1 MPAIAVI
8 GGQWGDEGKGKIVDY
23 MAQDADIV
31 VRYAGGGNAGHSVE
45 NEKGKFALRTI
56 PCGIVNSHTRLNIIG
71 RGTVPEIGI
80 VVTEL
85 RSLEKRGIDIT
96 RLRIDE
102 AAHLVMPWHIA
113 KDRLEEERKRKKNNS
128 IGTTGNGIGP
138 CYADKID
145 RVGFRAGDLLSISSF
160 WDKFRQR
167 FKERAAYLKRNYRG
181 HFTRCKSGCD
191 ICGKMR
197 DESAALCELDDNIVY
212 LLGIFGSRDRVIGS
226 LDKLIC
232 DTRPILWDALSMG
245 QKILLEGAQGFMLD
259 IDHGT
264 YPYVTSSN
272 TGIASA
278 ANGSGIA
285 PSDIT
290 ERIAVIKAYATRV
303 GEGPFSTEMRDYPA
317 GKIRELGHE
326 YGTVTGRP
334 RRCGWFDT
342 CVFKVVARANG
353 LTGVAITRLDILDD
367 FPLIGVGIEGKDCG
381 LQIDWVPGWGIWDNK
396 VSVKGCR
403 TWESLPEAAKDYCQI
418 IACGVPIKFVS
429 VGPARDETIVV

>member
-31 VRYAGGGNAGHSVE
+31 VRFAGGGNAGHSVE
-45 NEKGKFALRTI
+45 NENGKFALRTS
-56 PCGIVNSHTRLNIIG
+56 PCGMVTQSVEFAIIG
-71 RGTVPEIGI
+71 RGCVPELGI
-80 VVTEL
+80 VVAEL
-85 RSLEKRGIDIT
+85 RALEARGIDIT

-102 AAHLVMPWHIA
+102 AAHLVMPWHVA
-113 KDRLEEERKRKKNNS
+113 KDRLGEERKRKENSS

-138 CYADKID
+138 CYADKIE
-145 RVGFRAGDLLSISSF
+145 REGFRAGELLYVSSF
-160 WDKFRQR
+160 RDKFRER
-167 FKERAAYLKRNYRG
+167 FKRRAAYLKRNYRS
-181 HFTRCKSGCD
+181 HFKQCSSCD
-191 ICGKMR
+191 ICEAIR
-197 DESAALCELDDNIVY
+197 SESTALAQLDDNIAY
-212 LLGIFGSRDRVIGS
+212 LLRRFGSF
-226 LDKLIC
+226 DKLIC
-232 DTRPILWDALSMG
+232 DTRPILWDALDAG
-245 QKILLEGAQGFMLD
+245 KTVLLEGAQGFLLD

-272 TGIASA
+272 TGVASA

-303 GEGPFSTEMRDYPA
+303 GEGPFPTEMRDYPA

-334 RRCGWFDT
+334 RRIGWFDT
-342 CVFKVVARANG
+342 CAFKVVARANG

-367 FPLIGVGIEGKDCG
+367 FPLIGVGLGTRGGNPEV
-381 LQIDWVPGWGIWDNK
+381 DWIPGWGPKD
-396 VSVKGCR
+396 SVKNCR
-403 TWESLPEAAKDYCQI
+403 TWESLPERAKEYCKI

-429 VGPARDETIVV
+429 VGPSRDETVFD